1 MDNEINENNNKSNQD
16 TFENPPKISFYK
28 INILA
33 AVENANINENK
44 NEKENKENINKKKK
58 ANNSKKNLLLLEP
71 FSNKLKL
78 KKSLKN
84 ILESSFRSKR
94 SSMQD
99 QDKNKDN
106 PKDDKLNIIV
116 VNNNENENLI
126 KVNELI
132 SPNLISPRKSYN
144 LNEKN
149 NDSEFNLCKLAEQ
162 LYENEE
168 HFQKNIIPKKGGL
181 NDSLNT
187 MKKNDSYI
195 SEEIIKK
202 KVKNNYNLII
212 DSTDKDQSNANLLK
226 EIIDKNKDD
235 IKRKSNVSNS
245 SKGKSSNYNIKKS
258 TKKNNFSNFKKI
270 KFKDEVENKEY
281 KEEDK
286 ISIKKRPK
294 FSNNM
299 LNNSRTLKQNFSSK
313 PLRLYDNKK
322 PAKEDTEIKI
332 KNSKKKSS
340 NKNKNN
346 QSQINDN
353 TKNEKTKNNK
363 RDNKDKSFCYFCCL
377 NNKDNDSDEYCK

>member
-16 TFENPPKISFYK
+16 TFENPPIISFYK

-126 KVNELI
+126 KVNEFI

-144 LNEKN
+144 LNEK
-149 NDSEFNLCKLAEQ
+149 
-162 LYENEE
+162 
-168 HFQKNIIPKKGGL
+168 KK
-181 NDSLNT
+181 
-187 MKKNDSYI
+187 
-195 SEEIIKK
+195 
-202 KVKNNYNLII
+202 
-212 DSTDKDQSNANLLK
+212 
-226 EIIDKNKDD
+226 
-235 IKRKSNVSNS
+235 
-245 SKGKSSNYNIKKS
+245 
-258 TKKNNFSNFKKI
+258 
-270 KFKDEVENKEY
+270 
-281 KEEDK
+281 
-286 ISIKKRPK
+286 
-294 FSNNM
+294 
-299 LNNSRTLKQNFSSK
+299 
-313 PLRLYDNKK
+313 
-322 PAKEDTEIKI
+322 
-332 KNSKKKSS
+332 
-340 NKNKNN
+340 
-346 QSQINDN
+346 
-353 TKNEKTKNNK
+353 
-363 RDNKDKSFCYFCCL
+363 
-377 NNKDNDSDEYCK
+377 